1 MTQSMPA
8 YNIQSEDTQGPSSGE
23 AHVLSSPTAACQSFM
38 APPGSYPRVTSSSI
52 GILHVLGYTPVEGE
66 QNVPVLVNFNCTAD
80 LAAGSYIRLVVGR
93 RAVGTKVREL
103 GPAGYGHWQLEA
115 TVPPFSRHNSTSPN
129 LPLTIQALAD
139 DKTLLDSVTFGE
151 FTYQESGMNAVV
163 FRDSILITEAP
174 TEGEKNPTTIM
185 RKHTPSLSSNSSA
198 LTRTAPTVIA
208 SRSESSDRSRRRSK
222 PYSRPSTPTSC
233 SDSDPGQPQA
243 QKSSTRP
250 QPQTQG
256 LRRMRQ
262 AIDTS
267 DDGATASLEIMVVL
281 DSFCYNWDDLEM
293 QAGRRLVRFSRI
305 RDGNKLLVSAERISP
320 SDYDAKDIVISCIY
334 RDETDSCCVTSV
346 DIIHLLQKLVAAEFV
361 VEEKNRI
368 RRNLEGLRPTTV
380 SKSRPGFEGLFQR
393 IMDFPDPKPRKIEK
407 DLKVFDWKLLPQA
420 LDKIISK
427 YSLSNFGPIPTKES
441 QSVSYQTAAQRA
453 IIQPKLEFCQSVGDS
468 VHEGSQGSQPHPSQ
482 FSQASCLPQSPQ
494 LDHPI
499 EDSIFYHMPEDH
511 LQSVYVGPDVVP
523 RYYPGH
529 EPYFVPSMDPSH
541 YSVDPSMALVNTP
554 SPMSPLSA
562 YHHNPT
568 WDVQSRE
575 NATVSPGVPAD
586 HQQRPAFDFI
596 PSHEPLDMYSI
607 PQYPMH
613 TYDSFEFQTLRE
625 HSMNPSL
632 ASQVA

>member
-1 MTQSMPA
+1 MPA
-8 YNIQSEDTQGPSSGE
+8 YGIQSKDTQEPSSGGE
-23 AHVLSSPTAACQSFM
+23 THVLNSPTVGRQSVIV
-38 APPGSYPRVTSSSI
+38 PPGSYPSVPSSSI
-52 GILHVLGYTPVEGE
+52 GILHVLGYTPAEGE
-66 QNVPVLVNFNCTAD
+66 QNVPVVVNFNCTAD
-80 LAAGSYIRLVVGR
+80 LAAGSHIRLVVGR

-103 GPAGYGHWQLEA
+103 GPPGHGHWQLEA
-115 TVPPFSRHNSTSPN
+115 NVPLFSRHNATSPN

-139 DKTLLDSVTFGE
+139 DKTVLDSITFGE
-151 FTYQESGMNAVV
+151 FTYWESG
-163 FRDSILITEAP
+163 R
-174 TEGEKNPTTIM
+174 EKNSTTMM

-198 LTRTAPTVIA
+198 LTRTAPTVAA
-208 SRSESSDRSRRRSK
+208 SLPESSDRLRRRSK
-222 PYSRPSTPTSC
+222 PYSRPSTPASS
-233 SDSDPGQPQA
+233 SDSEAGQSQV
-243 QKSSTRP
+243 QKSLTRP

-262 AIDTS
+262 AIDIS
-267 DDGATASLEIMVVL
+267 EDGATASLDIMVVL

-320 SDYDAKDIVISCIY
+320 GDYDAKDIVISCIY

-346 DIIHLLQKLVAAEFV
+346 DIIHLLQRLVAAEFV

-380 SKSRPGFEGLFQR
+380 SKSRPGFESLFQR

-441 QSVSYQTAAQRA
+441 SQSVSYQTLTQRTH
-453 IIQPKLEFCQSVGDS
+453 IQPKLEFCPSFGDG
-468 VHEGSQGSQPHPSQ
+468 VHLEGSHGSHSHFSQ
-482 FSQASCLPQSPQ
+482 FSQPSCLRQSPQ
-494 LDHPI
+494 LESPI
-499 EDSIFYHMPEDH
+499 EDSLFYHMPEDH
-511 LQSVYVGPDVVP
+511 LQSVYVNPDVAP

-529 EPYFVPSMDPSH
+529 ESYFVPSMDPLH
-541 YSVDPSMALVNTP
+541 YPVDPSMALANAP

-562 YHHNPT
+562 YHHNPP
-568 WDVQSRE
+568 WDLQSRD
-575 NATVSPGVPAD
+575 NITIPSSVPAD

-596 PSHEPLDMYSI
+596 PSHEPFDMYSI
-607 PQYPMH
+607 PQYAMH

-625 HSMNPSL
+625 HSMNTSL

>member
-1 MTQSMPA
+1 MATQSMPA
-8 YNIQSEDTQGPSSGE
+8 YGIQSTQELSSGE
-23 AHVLSSPTAACQSFM
+23 VHVLSSPVTGHQSFI
-38 APPGSYPRVTSSSI
+38 APPGAYPRIPSSSI
-52 GILHVLGYTPVEGE
+52 GILHVLGYTPAEGE
-66 QNVPVLVNFNCTAD
+66 QNVPVVVNFNCTAD

-115 TVPPFSRHNSTSPN
+115 NVPPFSRHNTTSPN

-151 FTYQESGMNAVV
+151 FTYWESE
-163 FRDSILITEAP
+163 R
-174 TEGEKNPTTIM
+174 EKNSTTMM
-185 RKHTPSLSSNSSA
+185 RKHTPSFSSNSSA
-198 LTRTAPTVIA
+198 LTRTAPTVA
-208 SRSESSDRSRRRSK
+208 APLPESSDRSRRRSK
-222 PYSRPSTPTSC
+222 PYSRPSTPASS
-233 SDSDPGQPQA
+233 SDSEPSQSQA
-243 QKSSTRP
+243 QKSLTRP
-250 QPQTQG
+250 QPQMQG
-256 LRRMRQ
+256 LRRTRQ
-262 AIDTS
+262 AIDIS
-267 DDGATASLEIMVVL
+267 EDGATASLDIMVVL
-281 DSFCYNWDDLEM
+281 DSFCYNWDDVEM

-320 SDYDAKDIVISCIY
+320 GDYDAKDIVISCIY

-346 DIIHLLQKLVAAEFV
+346 DIIHLLQRLVAAEFV

-441 QSVSYQTAAQRA
+441 SQSASYQTPAQRTH
-453 IIQPKLEFCQSVGDS
+453 IQPKVEFVPSFGDGVHFEGLHRPQSHLS
-468 VHEGSQGSQPHPSQ
+468 P
-482 FSQASCLPQSPQ
+482 FSQAQSPQ
-494 LDHPI
+494 LESPI
-499 EDSIFYHMPEDH
+499 DDSLFYHMPEDH

-541 YSVDPSMALVNTP
+541 YPVDPSVALASAP

-562 YHHNPT
+562 YPHNPP
-568 WDVQSRE
+568 WDLQSRD
-575 NATVSPGVPAD
+575 NITMPSSVPAD
-586 HQQRPAFDFI
+586 HQQRAAFDFI
-596 PSHEPLDMYSI
+596 PSQEPFDMYSI
-607 PQYPMH
+607 PQYAMN

>member
-1 MTQSMPA
+1 MPA
-8 YNIQSEDTQGPSSGE
+8 YGIQSSDIQQPSNG
-23 AHVLSSPTAACQSFM
+23 AHVLNSPTVASQSFIT
-38 APPGSYPRVTSSSI
+38 PPGSYPRVPSSSI
-52 GILHVLGYTPVEGE
+52 GILHVLGYTPAEGE
-66 QNVPVLVNFNCTAD
+66 QNIPVVVNFKCTAD
-80 LAAGSYIRLVVGR
+80 RAAASHIRLVVGR

-103 GPAGYGHWQLEA
+103 GPTGYGHWQLEA

-139 DKTLLDSVTFGE
+139 DKTVLDSVTFGE
-151 FTYQESGMNAVV
+151 FTYWEPE
-163 FRDSILITEAP
+163 R
-174 TEGEKNPTTIM
+174 EKNSTTTM

-198 LTRTAPTVIA
+198 LTGTAPSVA
-208 SRSESSDRSRRRSK
+208 VSRSESSDRSRRQSK
-222 PYSRPSTPTSC
+222 PYSRPSTPASC
-233 SDSDPGQPQA
+233 SDSEPSQPQA
-243 QKSSTRP
+243 LKSSTRP

-262 AIDTS
+262 SIDAS
-267 DDGATASLEIMVVL
+267 EDGATASLDIMVVL

-305 RDGNKLLVSAERISP
+305 RDGNKLLVSAERILP
-320 SDYDAKDIVISCIY
+320 GDYDAKDIVISCIY

-441 QSVSYQTAAQRA
+441 NQSASYQTPVQR
-453 IIQPKLEFCQSVGDS
+453 INMQPKLEFCPSVGDG
-468 VHEGSQGSQPHPSQ
+468 VHSEGSQGSQSHLSQ
-482 FSQASCLPQSPQ
+482 FSQASCVRQSPQ
-494 LDHPI
+494 LESPM
-499 EDSIFYHMPEDH
+499 EDSLFYPMPEDH
-511 LQSVYVGPDVVP
+511 LQSVYVGPDVIP

-541 YSVDPSMALVNTP
+541 YPVDPSMALASSP

-562 YHHNPT
+562 YHHHPT
-568 WDVQSRE
+568 WDLQNQDNVTIPS
-575 NATVSPGVPAD
+575 GVPAD
-586 HQQRPAFDFI
+586 HQHRPAFDFI

-607 PQYPMH
+607 PQYGMH

>member
-1 MTQSMPA
+1 MPA
-8 YNIQSEDTQGPSSGE
+8 YGIHSEDPQAPSSGD
-23 AHVLSSPTAACQSFM
+23 AHVLSSPTLARQSFIN
-38 APPGSYPRVTSSSI
+38 PPGSYPRVPSSSI
-52 GILHVLGYTPVEGE
+52 GILHVLGYTPAEGE
-66 QNVPVLVNFNCTAD
+66 QNISIIVNFNCTAD
-80 LAAGSYIRLVVGR
+80 LAAGSHIRLVVGR

-115 TVPPFSRHNSTSPN
+115 TVPLFSRHNSASPN

-139 DKTLLDSVTFGE
+139 DKKLIDSVTFGE
-151 FTYQESGMNAVV
+151 FTYWEP
-163 FRDSILITEAP
+163 EC
-174 TEGEKNPTTIM
+174 EKNSNTMM

-198 LTRTAPTVIA
+198 LTRAAPTVAA
-208 SRSESSDRSRRRSK
+208 SRSESSDRPRRLSK
-222 PYSRPSTPTSC
+222 PYSRPSTPASS
-233 SDSDPGQPQA
+233 SDSEPGQSQA

-250 QPQTQG
+250 QPQMQG

-262 AIDTS
+262 ATDTS
-267 DDGATASLEIMVVL
+267 EDGATASLDIMVVL

-320 SDYDAKDIVISCIY
+320 GDYDAKDIVISCIY

-346 DIIHLLQKLVAAEFV
+346 DIIHLLQRLVAAEFV

-441 QSVSYQTAAQRA
+441 HSASYQTSAQRTN
-453 IIQPKLEFCQSVGDS
+453 IQPKLEFCQSFGDG
-468 VHEGSQGSQPHPSQ
+468 VHLEGSQPHLSQ
-482 FSQASCLPQSPQ
+482 FSQAACLRQSPQ
-494 LDHPI
+494 LESPI
-499 EDSIFYHMPEDH
+499 EDSLFYHMPEDH
-511 LQSVYVGPDVVP
+511 LQPVYVGPDIVP

-529 EPYFVPSMDPSH
+529 ESYFVPSMDPSH
-541 YSVDPSMALVNTP
+541 YPVDPSMALANAP

-562 YHHNPT
+562 YHHSPT
-568 WDVQSRE
+568 WDMQSQD
-575 NATVSPGVPAD
+575 NIPSGVPAD
-586 HQQRPAFDFI
+586 HQQRSAFDFI
-596 PSHEPLDMYSI
+596 PSHDPLDMYSI
-607 PQYPMH
+607 PQYSMH

-625 HSMNPSL
+625 HSMNASL

>member
-1 MTQSMPA
+1 MATQSMPA
-8 YNIQSEDTQGPSSGE
+8 YGIQSGDTQGLSNGE
-23 AHVLSSPTAACQSFM
+23 AHVLSSPIVACQSFIT
-38 APPGSYPRVTSSSI
+38 PHGSFPRVPSSSI
-52 GILHVLGYTPVEGE
+52 GILRVLGYTPAEGE
-66 QNVPVLVNFNCTAD
+66 QNVPVVVNFNCTAD
-80 LAAGSYIRLVVGR
+80 LAAGSHIRLVVGR

-103 GPAGYGHWQLEA
+103 EPAGYGHWQLEA
-115 TVPPFSRHNSTSPN
+115 IVPPFSRHNSTSPN

-139 DKTLLDSVTFGE
+139 DKMLLDSVTFGE
-151 FTYQESGMNAVV
+151 FTYWESE
-163 FRDSILITEAP
+163 RK
-174 TEGEKNPTTIM
+174 KNSNSMM
-185 RKHTPSLSSNSSA
+185 RKHTPNLSSNSSVF
-198 LTRTAPTVIA
+198 TRTAPIVAT
-208 SRSESSDRSRRRSK
+208 SHSESSDRSRKRSK
-222 PYSRPSTPTSC
+222 PYSRPSTPVSC
-233 SDSDPGQPQA
+233 SDSEPGQSHA

-267 DDGATASLEIMVVL
+267 EGGATASLDIMVVL
-281 DSFCYNWDDLEM
+281 DSFCYNWDELEM
-293 QAGRRLVRFSRI
+293 QAGRRLVRFSRL
-305 RDGNKLLVSAERISP
+305 RDGNKLLISAERISP

-346 DIIHLLQKLVAAEFV
+346 DIIHLLQRLVAAEFV

-380 SKSRPGFEGLFQR
+380 SKSRPGFEGFFQR

-441 QSVSYQTAAQRA
+441 SQSASYQTPAQRTDMH
-453 IIQPKLEFCQSVGDS
+453 PKLEFCPSFGDGA
-468 VHEGSQGSQPHPSQ
+468 HLEGSQGSQSHLSQ
-482 FSQASCLPQSPQ
+482 YSQAPCLRESPQ
-494 LDHPI
+494 LESPI
-499 EDSIFYHMPEDH
+499 EDSLFYHMPEDH

-529 EPYFVPSMDPSH
+529 ESYFVPSMDSSH
-541 YSVDPSMALVNTP
+541 YPADPSMALANAP
-554 SPMSPLSA
+554 SPMSPHST
-562 YHHNPT
+562 YHHSPT
-568 WDVQSRE
+568 WDLQSRD
-575 NATVSPGVPAD
+575 NVAITSGVPAD

-596 PSHEPLDMYSI
+596 PSHEPLDIYSI
-607 PQYPMH
+607 PQYAMH

-625 HSMNPSL
+625 HSMNASL
-632 ASQVA
+632 AGQVV

>member
-1 MTQSMPA
+1 MTTQSMPA
-8 YNIQSEDTQGPSSGE
+8 YGIQSKDTQGPSSSE
-23 AHVLSSPTAACQSFM
+23 AHALSSPTAACQSFI
-38 APPGSYPRVTSSSI
+38 APLGSYPRVPSSSV
-52 GILHVLGYTPVEGE
+52 GILHVLGYTPAEGE
-66 QNVPVLVNFNCTAD
+66 QNVPVVVNFNCSTD
-80 LAAGSYIRLVVGR
+80 LAAGSHIRLVVGR

-103 GPAGYGHWQLEA
+103 GPTGYGHWQLEA
-115 TVPPFSRHNSTSPN
+115 TVPLFSRHNSTSPN

-151 FTYQESGMNAVV
+151 FTYREPG
-163 FRDSILITEAP
+163 R
-174 TEGEKNPTTIM
+174 EKNPTTMM

-198 LTRTAPTVIA
+198 LTRTAPTDV
-208 SRSESSDRSRRRSK
+208 SSHSESSDRPRRRSK
-222 PYSRPSTPTSC
+222 PYSRPSTPASC
-233 SDSDPGQPQA
+233 SDSEPGQSQA
-243 QKSSTRP
+243 QKTSTRP

-262 AIDTS
+262 AIDTAE
-267 DDGATASLEIMVVL
+267 DGATASLDIMVVL

-305 RDGNKLLVSAERISP
+305 RDGNKLLVSAERILP
-320 SDYDAKDIVISCIY
+320 GDYDAKDIVISCIY

-441 QSVSYQTAAQRA
+441 SLSASYQMSVQRTNM
-453 IIQPKLEFCQSVGDS
+453 QPKLEFCPSVGDS
-468 VHEGSQGSQPHPSQ
+468 VHLEGSQGSQSHLSQ
-482 FSQASCLPQSPQ
+482 FSQACVRQSPQ
-494 LDHPI
+494 LESPI
-499 EDSIFYHMPEDH
+499 EDSLFYPMPEDH

-541 YSVDPSMALVNTP
+541 YPVDPSMALANTP

-568 WDVQSRE
+568 WDLQSRDDV
-575 NATVSPGVPAD
+575 TIPPGVPAD

-596 PSHEPLDMYSI
+596 SSHEPLDMYSI
-607 PQYPMH
+607 PQYAMH